1 MRLLALLILAAP
13 AAHAW
18 EFSASPICTL
28 SHSEGPAEITVTY
41 DHGTQLYAVAIAS
54 PDGWPDA
61 PAFSMRFD
69 GARPNTISTARH
81 GVEGNTLTVTDTGFG
96 NVLDGLEFNRSTTA
110 FTQTAAVTFSLDGA
124 AEQVARFRDCTKTP
138 IA

>member
-18 EFSASPICTL
+18 EFSPSPICTL
-28 SHSEGPAEITVTY
+28 THAEDGAEITVTY
-41 DHGTQLYAVAIAS
+41 DHGSQLYAVDVTA
-54 PDGWPDA
+54 PYGWPDA

-69 GARPNTISTARH
+69 GPRPNTISTARH
-81 GVEGNTLTVTDTGFG
+81 QTQGNTLTVTDTGFG
-96 NVLDGLEFNRSTTA
+96 NVLDGLEFNRSATA

-124 AEQVARFRDCTKTP
+124 AEPVQRFRDCTKTP
-138 IA
+138 LA